1 MKLLAH
7 LIYLLNEQGVGNTFY
22 LSPII
27 KKILDN
33 HLQRN
38 IQGSSMNPKNNMN

>member
-33 HLQRN
+33 T
-38 IQGSSMNPKNNMN
+38 IMNKKEKLSYQQ

>member
-1 MKLLAH
+1 MNSDMKQSL
-7 LIYLLNEQGVGNTFY
+7 E
-22 LSPII
+22 
-27 KKILDN
+27 N

>member
-27 KKILDN
+27 KKSWI
-33 HLQRN
+33 
-38 IQGSSMNPKNNMN
+38 ITMNRKEKLNYQQ